1 MLWAY
6 NPRNVNTE
14 FYPRP
19 VQLEDVQNVQ
29 GLYQRSRRY
38 FDIIAADIPNQFDV
52 SRELESALGDAR
64 RYLELYFKDNNPE
77 PFGYLDLKFDYPQS
91 GDATINL
98 LLIAEDVQSSGF
110 GSKIVE
116 NLEERLND
124 GTFAPRRVRRLL
136 AGIYGENP
144 GAVKFWE
151 RLGYHFAVDARPVL
165 AWYAKELVPSN
176 LEISR

>member
-1 MLWAY
+1 VLWVY
-6 NPRNVNTE
+6 NPRNVNTD
-14 FYPRP
+14 FFPRP
-19 VQLEDVQNVQ
+19 VTLEDVQYVQ
-29 GLYQRSRRY
+29 GLYQRSKRY

-77 PFGYLDLKFDYPQS
+77 PFGYLDLKFDYPKP

-98 LLIAEDVQSSGF
+98 LLIAQDVQSSGF
-110 GSKIVE
+110 GTSIVT
-116 NLEERLND
+116 NLEQRLNA
-124 GTFAPRRVRRLL
+124 GAFAPRRVRRVL

-165 AWYAKELVPSN
+165 AWYAKELVPST
-176 LEISR
+176 LEVSR